1 MARERTSN
9 ATAGHPRGAWVA
21 LRAPRP
27 TLRAGAPP
35 RATVE
40 LRVRRQDSPAVPAR
54 WEEFSLPY
62 GPGMNVI
69 SCLMEI
75 RKSPLTKQGTVT
87 TPVAWDCSCLE
98 EVCGACT
105 MLINGHPRQSCTA
118 LIDQL
123 PSGIITLAPLTK
135 FPVVRDLIVDR
146 QPMFEALKRVQA
158 WIPIDGTHDLGPG
171 PKMAEADRAEAY
183 LYSRCMT
190 CGCCMEACPQYNERS
205 EFIGP
210 APIALVRLYNAH
222 PTGALN
228 AHERLDAIMGDGGI
242 EDCGN
247 AQNCVEVC
255 PKEIPLTDA
264 LGELG
269 RQTLLRGLKRMF
281 GR

>member
-1 MARERTSN
+1 MRSEIVLRIQRRDGPD
-9 ATAGHPRGAWVA
+9 TAPYWQEFK
-21 LRAPRP
+21 LSYRP
-27 TLRAGAPP
+27 KL
-35 RATVE
+35 
-40 LRVRRQDSPAVPAR
+40 
-54 WEEFSLPY
+54 
-62 GPGMNVI
+62 NII
-69 SCLMEI
+69 SCLQEI
-75 RKSPLTKQGTVT
+75 ARN
-87 TPVAWDCSCLE
+87 PVDASGKKVAPPVWDCSCLE

-105 MLINGHPRQSCTA
+105 MLVNGRPRQSCTA
-118 LIDQL
+118 LIDAL
-123 PSGIITLAPLTK
+123 PEGTITLAPLTK
-135 FPVVRDLIVDR
+135 FPVVRDLMVDR
-146 QPMFEALKRVQA
+146 QAMFESLKRVQA

-171 PKMAEADRAEAY
+171 PRMAEAERAEAY

-222 PTGALN
+222 PTGAMN
-228 AHERLDAIMGDGGI
+228 AHERLDAIMGNGGI

-269 RQTLLRGLKRMF
+269 RQTLLRGMKRMF